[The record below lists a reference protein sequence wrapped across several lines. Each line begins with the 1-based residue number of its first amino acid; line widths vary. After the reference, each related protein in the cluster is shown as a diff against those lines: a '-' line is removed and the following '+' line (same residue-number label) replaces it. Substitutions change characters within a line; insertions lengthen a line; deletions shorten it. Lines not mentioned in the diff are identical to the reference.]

1 MAKKWI
7 AINLVLL
14 VAVIMLGRELRY
26 SVQAFITENNPVRI
40 QPTSEERQAVGDTAA
55 IAGKEDL
62 FANVDYSTISDH
74 TIFSDLRGKDVVEP
88 AVAAPPMQPMAQ
100 NQRPILVGT
109 IMVDDNYQALM
120 IDPTTPVRGGRR
132 IPETRR
138 IGDVYRGY
146 TITRIAAG
154 QVVMENGAR
163 SETIEFSSNPQRPVV
178 PNVRAA
184 AGATRV
190 VPIGPGGT
198 GGSGITVVTTAT
210 QTPVRNV
217 PAAQNTPVRPG
228 APVGNQQNI
237 SVVNGGAVANRQ
249 PAAIQQEEIA
259 PTAPQPPQTIQNQ
272 PQPAK
277 PAPGRGQQ
285 RIIRSPFGDIVRPG
299 SE

>member
-7 AINLVLL
+7 AINLVLF
-14 VAVIMLGRELRY
+14 VAVVLLGRELRY
-26 SVQAFITENNPVRI
+26 SVQAFIAENNPARI
-40 QPTSEERQAVGDTAA
+40 QPASEEKQAVGDTAA

-62 FANVDYSTISDH
+62 FANADYSIISDH

-120 IDPTTPVRGGRR
+120 IDPTTPARNGRR
-132 IPETRR
+132 SPEIRR

-163 SETIEFSSNPQRPVV
+163 SETIEFSNPQRPAM

-198 GGSGITVVTTAT
+198 GGRSAVVTTAAT
-210 QTPVRNV
+210 SPVRV
-217 PAAQNTPVRPG
+217 TPAV
-228 APVGNQQNI
+228 QNI
-237 SVVNGGAVANRQ
+237 QTRPVNPQNAPVVNGGTVANR
-249 PAAIQQEEIA
+249 PPGTVTPQEEVA
-259 PTAPQPPQTIQNQ
+259 PNTPPQPQAIQNQ
-272 PQPAK
+272 QQSAK

>member
-1 MAKKWI
+1 
-7 AINLVLL
+7 
-14 VAVIMLGRELRY
+14 
-26 SVQAFITENNPVRI
+26 
-40 QPTSEERQAVGDTAA
+40 
-55 IAGKEDL
+55 
-62 FANVDYSTISDH
+62 
-74 TIFSDLRGKDVVEP
+74 
-88 AVAAPPMQPMAQ
+88 
-100 NQRPILVGT
+100 
-109 IMVDDNYQALM
+109 M
-120 IDPTTPVRGGRR
+120 IDPTTPVRSGRR
-132 IPETRR
+132 SPEIRR
-138 IGDVYRGY
+138 VGDVYRGY
-146 TITRIAAG
+146 TITNIAAD

-163 SETIEFSSNPQRPVV
+163 REIIEFSGNTQRPTM
-178 PNVRAA
+178 PNVRAT

-198 GGSGITVVTTAT
+198 GGSNGITVVTTAA